1 MIKVRRGTFE
11 TNSSSTHTL
20 IIPKK
25 VEKPGKSD
33 RTFTFSTDEYGWSFE
48 THSLADYLWT
58 AILVTE
64 DYHDSY
70 GLPSVEE
77 WKERITE
84 VLSPYYS
91 MVNFEIPERDS
102 WGDYYTCS
110 IDHQSIDEAIDMLQD
125 VWNDNDLLLNA
136 ILSGTALTGN
146 DNSESISQEEY
157 IEDCRDSG
165 EYEIY

>member
-1 MIKVRRGTFE
+1 MIKIRRGTFE

-25 VEKPGKSD
+25 IEKPSKSGM
-33 RTFTFSTDEYGWSFE
+33 TFTFNTDDYGWSFN
-48 THSLADYLWT
+48 THPLADYLWT

-70 GLPSVEE
+70 SLPSVEE

-84 VLSPYYS
+84 VLLPYYS
-91 MVNFEIPERDS
+91 AVDFEMPGRDS
-102 WGDYYTCS
+102 WGDLTCG
-110 IDHQSIDEAIDMLQD
+110 IDHQSLDNAVDMLQD

-146 DNSESISQEEY
+146 DNGESLSQEEY
-157 IEDCRDSG
+157 IEECENSG
-165 EYEIY
+165 DYKIY